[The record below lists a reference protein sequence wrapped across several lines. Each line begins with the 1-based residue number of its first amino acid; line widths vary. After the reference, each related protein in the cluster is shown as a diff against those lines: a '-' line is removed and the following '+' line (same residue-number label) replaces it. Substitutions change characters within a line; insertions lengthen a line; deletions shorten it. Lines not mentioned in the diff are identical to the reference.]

1 MVFLKCKAD
10 LVLDPDIY
18 SPRGYLQWFFVA
30 KRCCVVVVGGEE
42 RREDFDC
49 GSL

>member
-1 MVFLKCKAD
+1 MFLMCKAD

-18 SPRGYLQWFFVA
+18 SPRGCLQLFFVA
-30 KRCCVVVVGGEE
+30 KRCCIVVGGEE

>member
-1 MVFLKCKAD
+1 MCKAD
-10 LVLDPDIY
+10 LVLDPDMCC
-18 SPRGYLQWFFVA
+18 PRGNVQSFFVA
-30 KRCCVVVVGGEE
+30 KRCCVVGREE